1 MFLPNSNKRKIILIT
16 LDLILMLC
24 AIVFSIFINSEKYPL
39 EELLNFNWLLI
50 STPVV
55 GLIIYLSSGQYK
67 SITRY
72 LGSTDSYKI
81 CGRNTLICFFIIIL
95 GFLLNQPIPE
105 LQVILLIWILF
116 NAFIISSKFILKDL
130 TFFLI
135 RFKDKENKIKVA
147 IYGAGSA
154 GSQLAESIK
163 YESSYEIVAFID
175 DDKSLMK
182 RTIKG
187 IQIISPAQIDSLK
200 GEIDYLLLAIPSLS
214 FSSYKQL
221 ISRIYKYN
229 FNILRVPSL
238 EDLTSGRSKIN
249 ALRPISIEELLS
261 RNYIHPKE
269 NLLNQKIIGEV
280 ICITGAAGTIG
291 SELTRQLLKLKPKKI
306 VLIDHNENGLYNLQ
320 QHIDKLN
327 ISNIEIVISLGN
339 CTNNEFILDILL
351 KNKVNIL
358 FHAAAY
364 KHVPLVEFNPI
375 QGIFNNVFSTKVLCE
390 AAKKANLKQL
400 ILVSS
405 DKAVRPTNIMGATK
419 RLSELIIQ
427 AFSKTEELNK
437 GEINKQKTLF
447 SMVRFGNVLDSSG
460 SVVPLFKKQISEGGP
475 ITLTHEKIQRYFMT
489 ISEASELLIQTV
501 SLAKGGDVF
510 LLDMGKPVLIKNL
523 ALQMIKLSGL
533 TIKDKE
539 NPNGDIE
546 IICTGLRSGEK
557 LYEELLINGQSMSTD
572 HPLIFKANEGFM
584 EPDQLSNLL
593 EKMLQKIKNNDQEG
607 VLVLLKKLVPE
618 WEKSFLYK

>member
-16 LDLILMLC
+16 LDLILMVC
-24 AIVFSIFINSEKYPL
+24 AIVFSIFIYSEKYPL
-39 EELLNFNWLLI
+39 EELLKFKWLLI

-81 CGRNTLICFFIIIL
+81 CARNTFICFFVIIL
-95 GFLLNQPIPE
+95 GFLLNQQIPD

-116 NAFIISSKFILKDL
+116 NALIISAKFILKDL

-163 YESSYEIVAFID
+163 YESNYEIVAFID
-175 DDKSLMK
+175 DDRSLMK

-187 IQIISPAQIDSLK
+187 IKIISPAQINLLK

-214 FSSYKQL
+214 FNRYKQL

-261 RNYIHPKE
+261 RNYIHPKK
-269 NLLNQKIIGEV
+269 NLLNHKIQGEV

-291 SELTRQLLKLKPKKI
+291 SELTRQLLKLKPRKI

-320 QHIDKLN
+320 QYIDKLN
-327 ISNIEIVISLGN
+327 ISNIDIVISLGN

-351 KNKVNIL
+351 KNKVNTL

-427 AFSKTEELNK
+427 AFSKAEELNK
-437 GEINKQKTLF
+437 GEINTQKTLF

-501 SLAKGGDVF
+501 SLARGGDVF

-533 TIKDKE
+533 TVKDKE

-584 EPDQLSNLL
+584 EPDQLNNLL
-593 EKMLQKIKNNDQEG
+593 EKMLKKIKNNDQEG
-607 VLVLLKKLVPE
+607 VLALLKELVPE
-618 WEKSFLYK
+618 WQKSFLYK

>member
-1 MFLPNSNKRKIILIT
+1 MFLPNSNSRKIILII
-16 LDLILMLC
+16 LDLILMVF
-24 AIVFSIFINSEKYPL
+24 AIIISIFINSEKYQL
-39 EELLNFNWLLI
+39 EELLNFKWLLI

-81 CGRNTLICFFIIIL
+81 CARNTCICFFIIIL
-95 GFLLNQPIPE
+95 GFLLNQQIPD

-116 NAFIISSKFILKDL
+116 NAFIISAKFILKDL

-135 RFKDKENKIKVA
+135 RLKNKENKIKVA

-163 YESSYEIVAFID
+163 YESNYEIVAFID
-175 DDKSLMK
+175 DDRSLMK

-187 IQIISPAQIDSLK
+187 IKIISPAQINLLK
-200 GEIDYLLLAIPSLS
+200 GEIEYLLLAIPSLS
-214 FSSYKQL
+214 FNRYKQL

-261 RNYIHPKE
+261 RNYIHPKK
-269 NLLNQKIIGEV
+269 NLLNHKIKGDV

-320 QHIDKLN
+320 QYIDKLN
-327 ISNIEIVISLGN
+327 ISNIDVVISLGN

-427 AFSKTEELNK
+427 AFSKEEELNK
-437 GEINKQKTLF
+437 GEINTQKTLF

-501 SLAKGGDVF
+501 SLARGGDVF

-533 TIKDKE
+533 TVKDKE

-557 LYEELLINGQSMSTD
+557 LYEELLINGRSMSTD

-584 EPDQLSNLL
+584 EPDQLNNLL
-593 EKMLQKIKNNDQEG
+593 EKMLKKIKNNDQEG
-607 VLVLLKKLVPE
+607 VLDLLKKLVPE
-618 WEKSFLYK
+618 WQKSFLYK